1 MNGQKAVK
9 YTVDGTV
16 IDSNPLID
24 FKDTVN
30 MLKNAGKIDVVSHF
44 YLQFLL
50 TCVNFMSPNLTTPN
64 ETNNLHAIKMLFFSR
79 NVLVLCALIP

>member
-1 MNGQKAVK
+1 MNGQKAAK

-30 MLKNAGKIDVVSHF
+30 MQKNTGKIDVVSHF
-44 YLQFLL
+44 YSQFLL

-64 ETNNLHAIKMLFFSR
+64 ETHNLHAIKMLFFQET
-79 NVLVLCALIP
+79 C

>member
-1 MNGQKAVK
+1 MNGQKAAK

-30 MLKNAGKIDVVSHF
+30 MQKNTGKIDMVSHF
-44 YLQFLL
+44 YSQFLL
-50 TCVNFMSPNLTTPN
+50 TCVNFMSPNLTTPK
-64 ETNNLHAIKMLFFSR
+64 ETHNLHAIKMRFFQET
-79 NVLVLCALIP
+79 C